1 MTVPDTL
8 LAPVEPVKLPPSN
21 VVSLSRVE
29 LTVKALAL
37 VPVPAALVMLMAPV
51 VAPLGTV
58 VLTWLSETTVKLAAV
73 PLKPTAVAPLN
84 PLPVSVTEVPTGPLV
99 GANEPITGAEMT
111 VKALPLTPVPAP
123 FVALMVPVVAPLGT
137 VVSIRLSEATVKLA
151 AVPLKATAVVP
162 VKLLPV
168 RVTAVPTAP
177 LVGAKEAIA
186 GGAEPAVV
194 TVKLLVL
201 VPVPAA
207 VVTLMVPV
215 VAPLGTVVS
224 IRLSET
230 TVKLAAAPL
239 KATAVAPVNALPV
252 NVTRT
257 QSLSGNARET
267 MAPEVAPAGT
277 VVVIRVSETTVK
289 VAAVPWK
296 ATAVVPVKLLPD
308 SVTLVSGVP
317 LVGEKELTTGAK
329 LKLR

>member
-1 MTVPDTL
+1 
-8 LAPVEPVKLPPSN
+8 
-21 VVSLSRVE
+21 
-29 LTVKALAL
+29 
-37 VPVPAALVMLMAPV
+37 MLMAPV

-73 PLKPTAVAPLN
+73 PLTPTAVAPLK
-84 PLPVSVTEVPTGPLV
+84 PLPVSVTEVPTGPLA
-99 GANEPITGAEMT
+99 GANELITGAEMT

-177 LVGAKEAIA
+177 LVGANEAIA
-186 GGAEPAVV
+186 GGTEPAGV
-194 TVKLLVL
+194 TEKLLVL
-201 VPVPAA
+201 VPVPAS
-207 VVTLMVPV
+207 VVALMVPV

-239 KATAVAPVNALPV
+239 KATAVAPV
-252 NVTRT
+252 
-257 QSLSGNARET
+257 
-267 MAPEVAPAGT
+267 
-277 VVVIRVSETTVK
+277 
-289 VAAVPWK
+289 
-296 ATAVVPVKLLPD
+296 KLLPVR
-308 SVTLVSGVP
+308 VTAVPTAP
-317 LVGEKELTTGAK
+317 LVGAKEVIAGGTEPAGGREKVLVLVPVAAAVVA
-329 LKLR
+329 